1 VNRSGEFMQLKTILI
16 FTVLICSSL
25 SGCVGDTR
33 EEKDIEKEDLRK
45 MEDKVISTDIELKF
59 EGDVDEI
66 KMTQKSCED
75 LRGIWIED
83 REHCH
88 FEDEERNETSESNM
102 TQEDCER
109 RGGTWY
115 ETREHCH
122 FEDEERNE
130 TSESNMTQEDC
141 EERGGTWTEAE
152 NRDGAYYCHFEDEER
167 EEQED

>member
-1 VNRSGEFMQLKTILI
+1 MNLSGEFMQLKTILI

-25 SGCVGDTR
+25 AGCVGDAR

-45 MEDKVISTDIELKF
+45 MDDKVISTDIELKF

-75 LRGIWIED
+75 LRGIWID
-83 REHCH
+83 
-88 FEDEERNETSESNM
+88 D
-102 TQEDCER
+102 
-109 RGGTWY
+109 
-115 ETREHCH
+115 REHCH

>member
-1 VNRSGEFMQLKTILI
+1 MQLKTILI
-16 FTVLICSSL
+16 LTVLFCSSL
-25 SGCVGDTR
+25 AGCVGDVR
-33 EEKDIEKEDLRK
+33 EEKDIEKEDLK
-45 MEDKVISTDIELKF
+45 KIDDKVISTEVELKF
-59 EGDVDEI
+59 DGNLDEI
-66 KMTQKSCED
+66 KITQKTCED

-83 REHCH
+83 REYCH

-115 ETREHCH
+115 ENREHCH
-122 FEDEERNE
+122 FEDGERNE
-130 TSESNMTQEDC
+130 TSQSNMTQEDC

-167 EEQED
+167 EEQEA